1 MKIMIHSSTLKNL
14 GSQQMEPGLKSGC
27 IFVKK
32 KITFFCYNVVQRNSP
47 ENKVLLPNKQ
57 EVSRKPGFS
66 MKLHVSVF
74 HRFSSFKSFKSFRGR
89 ILRLVITSGYVKTW
103 SMTNRQFNWHVFQ
116 KLLSKTNFSKHYT
129 KAPSFREDLK
139 FQKYERN
146 YEMALPRDNL
156 INLSKLRINVQYC
169 KIIFIFSVY

>member
-32 KITFFCYNVVQRNSP
+32 RLRFFVYFLVQLLDTVQRNSP

-103 SMTNRQFNWHVFQ
+103 SMTNWQLNGHVFQ
-116 KLLSKTNFSKHYT
+116 KLLSKTLHKSSEF
-129 KAPSFREDLK
+129 PRK
-139 FQKYERN
+139 FKVSE
-146 YEMALPRDNL
+146 
-156 INLSKLRINVQYC
+156 V
-169 KIIFIFSVY
+169 

>member
-32 KITFFCYNVVQRNSP
+32 RLRYFCLFFGSASRYGTTVQRYNGTT
-47 ENKVLLPNKQ
+47 VQRNKQ

-146 YEMALPRDNL
+146 YEMALPWDNL
-156 INLSKLRINVQYC
+156 INLSKLRINV
-169 KIIFIFSVY
+169 VL

>member
-32 KITFFCYNVVQRNSP
+32 RLRFFVYFLVQLLDTVQRNSP

-146 YEMALPRDNL
+146 YEMALPWDNL
-156 INLSKLRINVQYC
+156 INLSKLRINV
-169 KIIFIFSVY
+169 VL

>member
-32 KITFFCYNVVQRNSP
+32 RLRFFVYFLVQLLDTVQRNSP

-129 KAPSFREDLK
+129 KAPSFRENLK
-139 FQKYERN
+139 FQKYESN
-146 YEMALPRDNL
+146 YEMGITLG
-156 INLSKLRINVQYC
+156 
-169 KIIFIFSVY
+169 